1 MNTITLASIIIPAD
15 RQRQEFDPTALIELR
30 ESIQEN
36 PAKPHAQLQNAP
48 VLRKTEEGWV
58 LVSGE
63 RRIKSILD
71 IFALGGS
78 FIHNGTR
85 FTADAGLI
93 PFTDIGQLDRLAAE
107 EAELDENFRRRDLTW
122 QEHAAAVKRLHELR
136 SAQKAAS
143 TDAILVDPAADPIE
157 KLLATTTAP
166 QQSVA
171 DTALEVYGASHGD
184 YGAKTKRELLVAQH
198 LSNPEVAKA
207 KDIREAEKII
217 KREETRRETAM
228 LAAAMGTKAVEDT
241 FTILNTDCI
250 AWMADP
256 ANHGQFD
263 VILTDAPYG
272 MGAQDF
278 GDGGGKMTGIDHQ
291 YDDSFGAWQQLMTGR
306 TYSEKAPQ
314 KFGKKVH
321 EGWTQLAFRI
331 AKPEAHAY
339 VFCDIENFPL
349 LKDWMTDAGWDVFR
363 TPLIAYKLNSGRVPR
378 PDHGPRRQ
386 YETILFAIKG
396 NKKVT
401 GIFPDVIPC
410 EGDENMGHGA
420 QKPVALFENLL
431 RRSVKPGDR
440 VVDTFAG
447 SGPLVEAAARLNVY
461 STLLEAVPA
470 YYGMCLQRAERL
482 KASAQTS
489 LSLNELMK

>member
-1 MNTITLASIIIPAD
+1 MNTIPLTSIIIPAD

-48 VLRKTEEGWV
+48 VLRKTDAGWT

-63 RRIKSILD
+63 RRIKSISD

-85 FTADAGLI
+85 FTADNGLI

-143 TDAILVDPAADPIE
+143 TDAILADPAADPIE
-157 KLLATTTAP
+157 KLLATATTP

-207 KDIREAEKII
+207 KDIREAVKII
-217 KREETRRETAM
+217 QREETRRETAM

-291 YDDSFGAWQQLMTGR
+291 YDDSFGAWSKLMLGTYEQDGWCQLSFLVTK
-306 TYSEKAPQ
+306 SQ
-314 KFGKKVH
+314 
-321 EGWTQLAFRI
+321 
-331 AKPEAHAY
+331 AHAY
-339 VFCDIENFPL
+339 IFCDIENFPL
-349 LKDWMTDAGWDVFR
+349 LKQWMEEVGWYVFR
-363 TPLIAYKLNSGRVPR
+363 TPLIAYKINSGRVPL
-378 PDHGPRRQ
+378 PDRGPRRQ
-386 YETILFAIKG
+386 YETILYAIKG
-396 NKKVT
+396 NKLTT

-431 RRSVKPGDR
+431 RRSVKPGDK
-440 VVDTFAG
+440 VIDTFAG
-447 SGPLVEAAARLNVY
+447 SGPLVEAAASLNVY

-482 KASAQTS
+482 KSSAQTS
-489 LSLNELMK
+489 LSLDELMK

>member
-1 MNTITLASIIIPAD
+1 MNTIPLASIIIPTD

-48 VLRKTEEGWV
+48 VLRKTDSGWT

-63 RRIKSILD
+63 RRIKAIMD

-136 SAQKAAS
+136 TAQKAAS
-143 TDAILVDPAADPIE
+143 ADAILADPAADPIE
-157 KLLATTTAP
+157 KLLATTATP

-291 YDDSFGAWQQLMTGR
+291 YDDSFESWDKLMYGDDD
-306 TYSEKAPQ
+306 
-314 KFGKKVH
+314 FLGDHVIL
-321 EGWTQLAFRI
+321 GWCELSYRI

-349 LKDWMTDAGWDVFR
+349 LKDWMTAAGWDVFR

-396 NKKVT
+396 GRKVT

-410 EGDENMGHGA
+410 EGDTNMGHGA

-440 VVDTFAG
+440 VIDTFAG
-447 SGPLVEAAARLNVY
+447 SGPLVEAAASLNVY

-489 LSLNELMK
+489 LSLDELMK

>member
-1 MNTITLASIIIPAD
+1 MNTIPLASIIIPAD

-48 VLRKTEEGWV
+48 VLRKTDAGWV

-63 RRIKSILD
+63 RRIKSITD

-85 FTADAGLI
+85 FTADNGLI

-143 TDAILVDPAADPIE
+143 TDAILADPAADPIE
-157 KLLATTTAP
+157 KLLATTTTP

-250 AWMADP
+250 AWMVDP

-291 YDDSFGAWQQLMTGR
+291 YDDSYESWKKLMCVWGELSYLIT
-306 TYSEKAPQ
+306 KQ
-314 KFGKKVH
+314 
-321 EGWTQLAFRI
+321 
-331 AKPEAHAY
+331 EAHAY
-339 VFCDIENFPL
+339 VFCDLDNFHE
-349 LKDWMTDAGWDVFR
+349 LKGIMETYGWDVFR

-396 NKKVT
+396 GKKVT

-410 EGDENMGHGA
+410 EGDTNMGHGA

-431 RRSVKPGDR
+431 RRSVKPGDK
-440 VVDTFAG
+440 VIDTFAG
-447 SGPLVEAAARLNVY
+447 SGPLVEAAASLNVY

-482 KASAQTS
+482 KSSAQTS
-489 LSLNELMK
+489 LSLDELMK

>member
-1 MNTITLASIIIPAD
+1 MNTIPLTSIIIPAD

-48 VLRKTEEGWV
+48 VLRKTDAGWI

-63 RRIKSILD
+63 RRIKSISD

-78 FIHNGTR
+78 FIYNGTR
-85 FTADAGLI
+85 FTADAGLV

-136 SAQKAAS
+136 AAQKAAS
-143 TDAILVDPAADPIE
+143 TDAILADPAADPIE
-157 KLLATTTAP
+157 KLLATTTTP

-291 YDDSFGAWQQLMTGR
+291 YDDSFESWMKLMTGLGG
-306 TYSEKAPQ
+306 
-314 KFGKKVH
+314 GKC
-321 EGWTQLAFRI
+321 GWCELSYAI

-349 LKDWMTDAGWDVFR
+349 LKDWMIAAGWDVFR

-396 NKKVT
+396 GKKVT
-401 GIFPDVIPC
+401 GIFSDVIPC

-440 VVDTFAG
+440 VIDTFAG

-489 LSLNELMK
+489 LSLDELMK